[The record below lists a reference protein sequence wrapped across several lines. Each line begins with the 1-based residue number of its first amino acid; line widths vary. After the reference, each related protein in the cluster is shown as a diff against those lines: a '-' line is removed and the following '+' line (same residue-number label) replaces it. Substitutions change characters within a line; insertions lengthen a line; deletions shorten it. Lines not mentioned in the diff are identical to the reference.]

1 MAYETC
7 MWLNSSVIL
16 GLWKLKQESCMF
28 EVNLSYIVST
38 DQLGLS
44 DKTLSQSQTNQTQAS
59 EVLEMHLTSQFC
71 HL

>member
-1 MAYETC
+1 MVYETC
-7 MWLNSSVIL
+7 VWLNSSVIL
-16 GLWKLKQESCMF
+16 GLWKLKQENCMF

-44 DKTLSQSQTNQTQAS
+44 DKTLSSSQTNQTQAS
-59 EVLEMHLTSQFC
+59 EVLEKYLASQLC